1 MIKAILFGVPRS
13 GTSWVGAMLA
23 AHPDLAYRFQP
34 LHSHS
39 FQNTL
44 KPDSTKQQIERFFS
58 DLKESQDPY
67 VLRISLSDDD
77 SRQAGL
83 QKKTSTPKVI
93 MFKEVH
99 DFPSIAN
106 CVETDPSIRLIGLI
120 RDPREVLASWIQVDK
135 EWDSSWSI
143 DDEWYRANKKNS
155 EYLGNHFGLSEW
167 IRTTTELKRL
177 RLEYPGRVI
186 VLKYSEVKANPQLC
200 VKAGLDLLG
209 LSPAPELGS
218 FIDLTQRES
227 SEDKYSVFRAK
238 QTPNL
243 GVVSDQILDE
253 IDKIA
258 VQSGFGEFLQ

>member
-23 AHPDLAYRFQP
+23 SHPDLAYRFQP
-34 LHSHS
+34 LHSYS

-44 KPDSTKQQIERFFS
+44 RPDSTQQQIESFFS
-58 DLKESQDPY
+58 DLLESQDPY

-77 SRQAGL
+77 PRQAGL

-106 CVETDPSIRLIGLI
+106 CVEIDPSIRLIGLI
-120 RDPREVLASWIQVDK
+120 REPREVLASWIQVDK

-143 DDEWYRANKKNS
+143 EDEWYWANKKNS

-177 RLEYPGRVI
+177 RFEYPGRVI
-186 VLKYSEVKANPQLC
+186 ILKYSEVTANPQQY
-200 VKAGLDLLG
+200 VRAGLDLLG
-209 LSPAPELGS
+209 LPPAPELRS
-218 FIDLTQRES
+218 FIALTHRQS
-227 SEDKYSVFRAK
+227 SADQYSVFRAK
-238 QTPNL
+238 QAPKS
-243 GVVSDQILDE
+243 GVIPDQILDE
-253 IDKIA
+253 IEKI
-258 VQSGFGEFLQ
+258 VFQSGLGDFLR